1 VGDRSVDVK
10 WPVLEGDVQI
20 ISARVLHN
28 QAECVPEGPL
38 SDVPIVGGGDVPT
51 TKARFVG
58 SSLLQRNENVV
69 KTNCVVPQRVTTF
82 CFRWVDH
89 TF

>member
-1 VGDRSVDVK
+1 MGHRSLDVK
-10 WPVLEGDVQI
+10 WPVLEGDTQI
-20 ISARVLHN
+20 IRARALHN
-28 QAECVPEGPL
+28 RAECVAEGPL
-38 SDVPIVGGGDVPT
+38 SDVLIVGGGDVPT

-58 SSLLQRNENVV
+58 SSLLQRNDNVV
-69 KTNCVVPQRVTTF
+69 KMSGVVPQRVTTF